1 MSPALYLEVKMNE
14 GLAKFA
20 NPSFDL
26 VGRTRFEL
34 VTNGLKVIG
43 FMVFCDFVLS
53 FDIYKL
59 LIIID
64 FKFNIVSY

>member
-1 MSPALYLEVKMNE
+1 MAFKV
-14 GLAKFA
+14 
-20 NPSFDL
+20 L

-34 VTNGLKVIG
+34 VTNGLKVVG
-43 FMVFCDFVLS
+43 FMDFCDFVLS

-64 FKFNIVSY
+64 FKFNVVSC

>member
-1 MSPALYLEVKMNE
+1 MAYRKDKPFLD
-14 GLAKFA
+14 F
-20 NPSFDL
+20 L

-43 FMVFCDFVLS
+43 FMVFCGFVLS

-64 FKFNIVSY
+64 LKFNIVLC